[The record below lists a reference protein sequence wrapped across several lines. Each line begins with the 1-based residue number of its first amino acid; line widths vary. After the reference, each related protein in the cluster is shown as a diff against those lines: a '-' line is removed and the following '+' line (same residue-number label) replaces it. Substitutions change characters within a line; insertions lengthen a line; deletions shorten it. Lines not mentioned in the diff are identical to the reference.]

1 MKTLEMTKATAP
13 LVEYAQAVGE
23 GPVIL
28 TVNGRPVV
36 ALISIEGMDWETV
49 TLSTHPQFLA
59 LIEQSRARHKAE
71 GGMSSAEMRRRLEL
85 APAVQEN

>member
-49 TLSTHPQFLA
+49 TLSAHPQFLA
-59 LIEQSRARHKAE
+59 LIEQSRARHEAE
-71 GGMSSAEMRRRLEL
+71 GGISGVEMRRRLGL
-85 APAVQEN
+85 TPAAQES

>member
-13 LVEYAQAVGE
+13 LVEYAQEVSE
-23 GPVIL
+23 EPVIL
-28 TVNGRPVV
+28 TINGRPVV

-49 TLSTHPQFLA
+49 TQSTHPQFLA

>member
-13 LVEYAQAVGE
+13 LVEYAQAMGE

-49 TLSTHPQFLA
+49 TQSTHPQFLA

-71 GGMSSAEMRRRLEL
+71 GGISGAEMRRRLGL
-85 APAVQEN
+85 TPAAQES